1 MRRSPRRPLIL
12 RRRKLPFQLNE
23 PALDGSIDEPDGLRH
38 KEASTSKPPGG
49 QCFPDGIRIMDHPTM
64 PGTQV
69 VVIPK
74 TADLQS
80 VIGALTA
87 KGKECGSQGPNK
99 FILLSG
105 GGCIEDGAD
114 SFCQPSYM
122 RGHSSGRSSM
132 ALVTQP
138 ENATTMDCLKDT
150 KTLTTIKPCM
160 FICFHD
166 FGLND
171 PLLFRCCLTV

>member
-1 MRRSPRRPLIL
+1 
-12 RRRKLPFQLNE
+12 
-23 PALDGSIDEPDGLRH
+23 
-38 KEASTSKPPGG
+38 
-49 QCFPDGIRIMDHPTM
+49 M